1 MYHQRVSQYK
11 RQEIQTATPGKL
23 IVMLYDGA
31 LKNISAAKD
40 AYHAEDFK
48 RKSDAITKVQDIVME
63 LMNAL
68 NLEQGGEI
76 ARNLQS
82 LYVYV
87 LQRLL
92 DADTNKNLL
101 ALEESRKIL
110 SELRDAYAAIVKKN
124 GYAGEK

>member
-48 RKSDAITKVQDIVME
+48 RKSDAITRVQDIVME